1 MKFNI
6 CSVEIHESRWIRACL
21 SLDFG
26 QYLDSSSTELLLGR
40 IMIKA
45 GLSTGASRTVFGEDF
60 SRSGDL
66 FYCPINFDF
75 DGGED
80 VYLWYAV
87 YFGEES
93 VLEGR
98 FLVIENWR
106 VLSDRSIY
114 LFEYDLWDLEKINK
128 IDSFPTVVAFEHIFA
143 DNNISGRIKILNND
157 YNVGPIFIRAYRVDL
172 EECEVVVKSAISSGD
187 ENKTFVNFNDE
198 CVRFAT
204 YGIWSYK
211 GFATLKSKNKAFLSS
226 FLNGFSRDVEDFRN
240 FTNDF
245 FLKKYW
251 DVFTNKISQDSV
263 NKIMQDSRFGLFARM
278 KNSINQI
285 SEFSGG
291 FKELEYVI
299 KWVDFEFC
307 TADSLVYFLNFCD
320 FIVYY
325 IEQILNSYPS
335 FESFDFL
342 VEGTID
348 RSLEIE

>member
-6 CSVEIHESRWIRACL
+6 CSIEIHEFQRIRACL

-26 QYLDSSSTELLLGR
+26 QYLDSVSIELLLDR
-40 IMIKA
+40 IVVEV
-45 GLSTGASRTVFGEDF
+45 GLSTGANRVLCGEDF
-60 SRSGDL
+60 SKSGDL
-66 FYCPINFDF
+66 YLCPVNFDF

-80 VYLWYAV
+80 VYLRYTV
-87 YFGEES
+87 YLGDENL
-93 VLEGR
+93 LEGK
-98 FLVIENWR
+98 FLIIENWR
-106 VLSDRSIY
+106 VLSDRSLY
-114 LFEYDLWDLEKINK
+114 LFENDLWDLERINK
-128 IDSFPTVVAFEHIFA
+128 SDFLPVVMPLEYVWG
-143 DNNISGRIKILNND
+143 DGSVLGKIKILNND
-157 YNVGPIFIRAYRVDL
+157 YSLGPVFIRAYRTDL
-172 EECEVVVKSAISSGD
+172 DEFESIVKNVVSSGD
-187 ENKTFVNFNDE
+187 EDNTFVSFNDE

-226 FLNGFSRDVEDFRN
+226 FLSEFSRDVEEFRN
-240 FTNDF
+240 FTNEF
-245 FLKKYW
+245 FIKKYW
-251 DVFTNKISQDSV
+251 NIWTNKVSQEFM
-263 NKIMQDSRFGLFARM
+263 NKIKQDSRFGLFLKM
-278 KNSINQI
+278 KNSINQL

-299 KWVDFEFC
+299 KWVEFETC
-307 TADSLVYFLNFCD
+307 TSESLVYFINFCD

-342 VEGTID
+342 VNGTID